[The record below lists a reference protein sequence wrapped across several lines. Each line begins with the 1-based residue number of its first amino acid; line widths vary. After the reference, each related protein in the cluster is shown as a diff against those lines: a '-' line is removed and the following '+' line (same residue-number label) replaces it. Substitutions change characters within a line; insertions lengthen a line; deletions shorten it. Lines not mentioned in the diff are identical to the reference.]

1 MFLQFAGCTSKI
13 LMSSLRVFL
22 SCTAVTGEY
31 IQMSLRFV
39 TVAVNYPP
47 PAYFMYRAHVGV
59 AAPGVAFTQ
68 PSVFITGKAVEVPHQ
83 E

>member
-1 MFLQFAGCTSKI
+1 
-13 LMSSLRVFL
+13 
-22 SCTAVTGEY
+22 
-31 IQMSLRFV
+31 MSLRFV